1 MGINEWIYIVGFMV
15 SVEIVGFIIYKVEK
29 LVK

>member
-1 MGINEWIYIVGFMV
+1 MGLNEWIYIGSIFL
-15 SVEIVGFIIYKVEK
+15 SIEIVGFITYKVEK